1 MGNDVSRLNAGPP
14 PPLPPA
20 PVPVGLVRSLCH
32 PYEITLNMQ
41 EQIGW
46 SGDTFHIRDVN
57 GQPSFIMKGMLVL
70 CRVPLLAPLPNPIF
84 LHS

>member
-1 MGNDVSRLNAGPP
+1 MGNDVSRLGGPL

-20 PVPVGLVRSLCH
+20 PAPIGIVRSLCY
-32 PYEITLNMQ
+32 PYEITLSMQ

-57 GQPSFIMKGMLVL
+57 GQPTFIMKGQAMSFHQRKSELQ
-70 CRVPLLAPLPNPIF
+70 
-84 LHS
+84 

>member
-1 MGNDVSRLNAGPP
+1 MGNDISRLNVGPP

-57 GQPSFIMKGMLVL
+57 GQPSFIMKGKALSFHQRKSKYNDWVS
-70 CRVPLLAPLPNPIF
+70 IF
-84 LHS
+84 G